1 MSSIANL
8 SSAPSAL
15 PPVNVHPHGH
25 KRGSHVE
32 PTDNSSS
39 DTAAQIPPGA
49 TQNMF
54 GSLLQ
59 SLEQVIGVQPTT
71 AAPATAATP
80 AVTATSAAT
89 ASTAATL
96 ASATSGAGTA
106 ASTTASTAGAASAST
121 QSASTLLQNYLNNLA
136 QNLQANGS
144 PIAKFAGSHVSVN
157 A

>member
-32 PTDNSSS
+32 STDNSSS

-59 SLEQVIGVQPTT
+59 SLEQVIGIQPTT
-71 AAPATAATP
+71 AAPATAA
-80 AVTATSAAT
+80 SAAT
-89 ASTAATL
+89 ASTTAAL
-96 ASATSGAGTA
+96 AGPTTGAGTT
-106 ASTTASTAGAASAST
+106 ASTTASTAGAGSAST
-121 QSASTLLQNYLNNLA
+121 HSASTLLQNYLNNLA

-144 PIAKFAGSHVSVN
+144 PIAKFAGSNVSVN